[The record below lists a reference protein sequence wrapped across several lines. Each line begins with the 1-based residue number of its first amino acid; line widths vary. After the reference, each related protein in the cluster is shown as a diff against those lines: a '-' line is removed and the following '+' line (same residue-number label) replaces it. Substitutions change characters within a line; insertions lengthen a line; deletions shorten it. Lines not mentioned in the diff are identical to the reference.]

1 MRAACRGRDDK
12 GVKREPL
19 VKTEALFLIT
29 ELAIRLNLLYFG
41 IVVSVD

>member
-19 VKTEALFLIT
+19 VKTEALFMLF
-29 ELAIRLNLLYFG
+29 AINKNKFCIFDIERYGVF
-41 IVVSVD
+41 